1 MIYIDT
7 NVLYS
12 YLFETPISENAERI
26 LELPEKVTSKVAIN
40 EAVYVVFRRL
50 ARDKGI
56 TNVYEAKKFAKLKE
70 GQYLLEQAYSTVME
84 LVQLS
89 GITVVEEEDDFE
101 ILKDISREYGLLPND
116 AIIVAT
122 CVKHGITKIATFDSD
137 FDNVPFLK
145 IVRG

>member
-12 YLFETPISENAERI
+12 YLFETPMSENAESV
-26 LELPEKVTSKVAIN
+26 LELPEKVTSRVAIN

-56 TNVYEAKKFAKLKE
+56 TNVYEAKKFVKLKE
-70 GQYLLEQAYSTVME
+70 GQDLLERAYSTVME
-84 LVQLS
+84 LVKLS

-101 ILKDISREYGLLPND
+101 ILKDISSEYGLLPND

-122 CVKHGITKIATFDSD
+122 CVKHGITEIATFDSD

>member
-1 MIYIDT
+1 
-7 NVLYS
+7 
-12 YLFETPISENAERI
+12 
-26 LELPEKVTSKVAIN
+26 
-40 EAVYVVFRRL
+40 
-50 ARDKGI
+50 
-56 TNVYEAKKFAKLKE
+56 
-70 GQYLLEQAYSTVME
+70 ME

-145 IVRG
+145 IVRGG

>member
-1 MIYIDT
+1 M
-7 NVLYS
+7 
-12 YLFETPISENAERI
+12 SEKAENI
-26 LELPEKVTSKVAIN
+26 LELPEKVTSKTAIN

-70 GQYLLEQAYSTVME
+70 GQYLLGKAYSAVME
-84 LVQLS
+84 LIQLS
-89 GITVVEEEDDFE
+89 GTTVVEEEDDFDV
-101 ILKDISREYGLLPND
+101 LKDISMEYGLLPND
-116 AIIVAT
+116 SVIVAT
-122 CVKHGITKIATFDSD
+122 CIKHGITKIATFDSD

>member
-12 YLFETPISENAERI
+12 YLFETPMSENAERI
-26 LELPEKVTSKVAIN
+26 LELSEKVTSKVAIN

-101 ILKDISREYGLLPND
+101 ILKDISRG
-116 AIIVAT
+116 T
-122 CVKHGITKIATFDSD
+122 D
-137 FDNVPFLK
+137 FFQTTL
-145 IVRG
+145 